1 MPDGQEVVEVV
12 EDTPEVEV
20 PKDGLT
26 DTDLLIDLND
36 NITQLSNYLM
46 ERNEQ
51 LDKKA
56 AELEKEEQEIEKA
69 QKEVA
74 AKEQAALEK
83 QVKQEKELEIGFR
96 ESVMAELNEIS
107 ELPQYESNEVILT
120 KLEEI
125 NDNLGLQKQTDHLIN
140 GYGVI
145 VLPAII
151 LIWLLWRT
159 FKNATDGLL

>member
-12 EDTPEVEV
+12 EDIPADT

-56 AELEKEEQEIEKA
+56 AELDKQQAEIDKNE
-69 QKEVA
+69 KEVA
-74 AKEQAALEK
+74 AKEKAALEK
-83 QVKQEKELEIGFR
+83 QVKQEKEFESGFR
-96 ESVMAELNEIS
+96 ESVMAELDEIS

-120 KLEEI
+120 KLDEI
-125 NDNLGLQKQTDHLIN
+125 NDNLGLNKQADHIIN

-151 LIWLLWRT
+151 LIWLLWRA